1 MRYLPQ
7 AVHHLRVAT
16 ATTEGVLPDVAERD
30 HALLVVCL
38 MRSGQ
43 LKEAVDVCDRLV
55 ALAPSV
61 PRYQDLRAQLV
72 SLSR

>member
-1 MRYLPQ
+1 
-7 AVHHLRVAT
+7 
-16 ATTEGVLPDVAERD
+16 VAERD